1 MLPLKGGKLG
11 IRLAHAF
18 SVTADLLAH
27 SYGGVCQQMRGTPTV
42 GICTVPNC
50 VLYLATFCYISLE
63 KTRLPVLSDPRLV
76 CVPADNIA
84 IQVLLSVDGF

>member
-1 MLPLKGGKLG
+1 M
-11 IRLAHAF
+11 
-18 SVTADLLAH
+18 SADN
-27 SYGGVCQQMRGTPTV
+27 GTTTV

-76 CVPADNIA
+76 CVPADNTP
-84 IQVLLSVDGF
+84 DGF

>member
-1 MLPLKGGKLG
+1 
-11 IRLAHAF
+11 
-18 SVTADLLAH
+18 
-27 SYGGVCQQMRGTPTV
+27 MRGTPTV

-84 IQVLLSVDGF
+84 ILL